1 MRKPE
6 KTQQET
12 FATCSAEGAFNT
24 IVKPDVEKIQTMLT
38 FAMADLSVVTRLKET
53 AKRDSYDW
61 NVIFKIHY
69 DTLHALNEAFVR
81 FDKIKVDTH
90 ECLFAYLCTKHPEL
104 DFDWNTLETIRK
116 MRNLSIYEGVP
127 ITYDKWKKV
136 ELQLALYIN
145 KLKKSVEEKLKTEK

>member
-6 KTQQET
+6 KTPQET
-12 FATCSAEGAFNT
+12 FATCSADGSFNT

-69 DTLHALNEAFVR
+69 DTLHALAEAFIR

-90 ECLFAYLCTKHPEL
+90 ECLFVYLCTKHAEL
-104 DFDWNTLETIRK
+104 DCEWNTLETIRK

-127 ITYDKWKKV
+127 ITFDKWKNI
-136 ELQLALYIN
+136 EIPLALYIN
-145 KLKKSVEEKLKTEK
+145 TLKKIVEEKLKTEK